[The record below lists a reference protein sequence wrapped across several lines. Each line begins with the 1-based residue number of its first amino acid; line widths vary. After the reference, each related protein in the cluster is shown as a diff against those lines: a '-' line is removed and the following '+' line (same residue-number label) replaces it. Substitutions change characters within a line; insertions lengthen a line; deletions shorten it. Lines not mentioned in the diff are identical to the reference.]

1 MSWLSENYDKAA
13 LGVAAV
19 AAIAVGYSIFSGG
32 KEVPKPNPAV
42 PNNTVEI
49 EQRKALAILQ
59 EKFAEVNAFEE
70 KKSSGNEVQSFVAFP
85 LYSIKG
91 QSGVKSLT
99 DDFEIHPGM
108 PLKWWKKYDLKDY
121 ELKNGPELDGDKD
134 GFTNREEFDGDTDP
148 TDKASHPDFIAKLK
162 CTETKSLPYEMKW
175 TKVNNQKGN
184 FKFKLKGRSTLDT
197 LGVGDKFPSRCKD
210 ESFVNRFEVLEKV
223 QDPAIDGE
231 NGEYYLLQDNGERQ
245 NKRKFKLYYSK
256 NLNFEDHTATL
267 QLNIAGE
274 DTEFKVPEGGMF
286 SLPHDDDKKPKS
298 YKFKSKKDG
307 KVEIEYDLKG
317 EKSSIDLE
325 IQPKK

>member
-134 GFTNREEFDGDTDP
+134 GFTNREEFDGETDP

-162 CTETKSLPYEMKW
+162 CEGVEDQKFEVKW
-175 TKVNNQKGN
+175 SKVSPERGN
-184 FKFKLKGRSTLDT
+184 FKFKIGRKSTLDT
-197 LGVGDKFPSRCKD
+197 LGVGGKFPSKWKD
-210 ESFVNRFEVLEKV
+210 ESFINRFEILEKG
-223 QDPAIDGE
+223 QDPNIPGE
-231 NGEYYLLQDNGERQ
+231 QGEYYLLQDNGERQ
-245 NKRKFKLYYSK
+245 EKRKFKLFYNK
-256 NLNFEDHTATL
+256 NEVFKDHTATL
-267 QLNIAGE
+267 LLDVDGARKS
-274 DTEFKVPEGGMF
+274 FKVPEGGMF